1 MSFFEK
7 LQNSVANNNSLLC
20 IGLDPDPLKLPER
33 FRKKRHNSLSRAST
47 VTTLDNQPQSEVYA
61 PSIDELIAW
70 NQAII
75 EETSKFVCAFKPNI
89 AFYEAMGTMGM
100 NLLRETLA
108 LIPDDIPVLLDA
120 KRGDIGSTATA
131 YAKACFDILGVD
143 AVTLSPYLGSDSIEP
158 FIKYAGKGLFV
169 LCHTSN
175 PGAGEFQ
182 TMEIADWQMLDRE
195 PNWPLYLHVAKMAT
209 SWSPQV
215 GLVVGATYPE
225 AMQAVREVAPEAII
239 LTPGIGTQGG
249 DLEATVSAGLR
260 QGGDGMLISTS
271 RAIAQAEDPG
281 EAAEYLR
288 DAINS
293 VRLNPITAV
302 SAPATETKTLPI
314 SATTSVDEKLAKLIR
329 ELAALGAIQFGE
341 FTLSSGVVSP
351 FYIDLRLL
359 VSRPALLNEA
369 AQFYQNIIQE
379 LNFDR
384 IAGVPYAG
392 LPIATTLAILADA
405 PMIYTRKETKEHG
418 LGKEVEGLWNP
429 GERVVI
435 IEDVATSGGSI
446 LQSVLQLRALGLIVE
461 DAVVLIDREHD
472 AQERLKLAGI
482 RLHSIIGLSDI
493 LHILVENGQ
502 LTDDKLEEV
511 IRFVGEQ

>member
-33 FRKKRHNSLSRAST
+33 FRKQRHNVRPRSAT
-47 VTTLDNQPQSEVYA
+47 VMTLNNQPQSEVYA
-61 PSIDELIAW
+61 PDIEELIAW

-75 EETSKFVCAFKPNI
+75 EETSSFVCAYKPNI
-89 AFYEAMGTMGM
+89 AFYEAMGTVGM
-100 NLLRETLA
+100 ELLRKTLA

-131 YAKACFDILGVD
+131 YAKACFDVLGVD

-158 FIKYAGKGLFV
+158 FIKHSGKGLFV

-182 TMEIADWQMLDRE
+182 SMEIADWQMLDRE

-260 QGGDGMLISTS
+260 RSGDGMLISTS

-288 DAINS
+288 DAINT
-293 VRLNPITAV
+293 VRHNPITAV
-302 SAPATETKTLPI
+302 AEPTAEMKESTPTAA
-314 SATTSVDEKLAKLIR
+314 VDEKLASLIR
-329 ELAALGAIQFGE
+329 RLAVLGAIQFGE
-341 FTLSSGVVSP
+341 FTLSSGLVSP

-359 VSRPALLNEA
+359 VSQPALLNEA
-369 AQFYQNIIQE
+369 AHFYKPLLQA

-392 LPIATTLAILADA
+392 LPIATALSILADA

-418 LGKEVEGLWNP
+418 LGKEIEGLWNP

-446 LQSVLQLRALGLIVE
+446 LQSALQLRALGLIVE
-461 DAVVLIDREHD
+461 DAIVLIDREHD

-482 RLHSIIGLSDI
+482 RMHSVIGLSDM
-493 LHILVENGQ
+493 LHILVESGQ
-502 LTDDKLEEV
+502 LTDDKLEEI
-511 IRFVGEQ
+511 IRFVGQQ